1 MSGTLVGRH
10 KRLSFMKV
18 GETYQRMTKFT
29 TLSNSK
35 AAIEYSRH
43 YVDQS
48 AESTDVVG
56 YSTSISYSFDRHTD
70 TPVHETLAKIADD
83 ELMGN
88 DARVE
93 IVTVDLFDG
102 EGNEFVARMREYS
115 VIPDTDGDGTDALIY
130 SGNFKAVSD
139 VVKGTATSTD
149 DWKTLTFSISS

>member
-18 GETYQRMTKFT
+18 GETYHRMTKFT

-35 AAIEYSRH
+35 SAIEYSRH

-56 YSTSISYSFDRHTD
+56 YSTAISYSFDRHTD

-83 ELMGN
+83 ELMGSE
-88 DARVE
+88 ARVE
-93 IVTVDLFDG
+93 IVTVDLFDDDG
-102 EGNEFVARMREYS
+102 SGYVARQREYS
-115 VIPDTDGDGTDALIY
+115 VIPDSDGDGTDALIY

-139 VVKGTATSTD
+139 IVKGVATSTD
-149 DWKTLTFSISS
+149 EWETLTFVKSE